1 MELISAII
9 LLVIL
14 GALIILFIASI
25 MIFNLKP
32 IYKKSNDILY
42 SFTKFSIYFV
52 LSIKSIIIS
61 CLVFSKTI
69 FFSQLSFISKVYESE
84 SMNLLYKIN
93 ELDSYAPMLLIL
105 GILLLC
111 VTIGVSSII
120 KNNDGQTK

>member
-1 MELISAII
+1 MFRGISQG
-9 LLVIL
+9 LT
-14 GALIILFIASI
+14 
-25 MIFNLKP
+25 
-32 IYKKSNDILY
+32 Y
-42 SFTKFSIYFV
+42 SCGSTAFSIYFV

>member
-1 MELISAII
+1 MELISTII
-9 LLVIL
+9 LLVVL
-14 GALIILFIASI
+14 GALIILFMASV

-32 IYKKSNDILY
+32 IYKKNNDILY

-84 SMNLLYKIN
+84 AMNSLYDLTEI
-93 ELDSYAPMLLIL
+93 DSYGPMLIIL

-111 VTIGVSSII
+111 VTIGVSSLL